1 MNKNHQFINLQ
12 DLKEFLSG
20 SKVSEINSLLL
31 KAYENYMPHLVKFL
45 ISSNSNINLE
55 AIVRDNKALIHLACK
70 AGQDEV
76 VKVLIANNANIEA
89 KDNEQKTPLHL
100 ASESGQDE
108 VVKVL
113 IAKNANIHALEEHDR
128 TSLHLAI

>member
-55 AIVRDNKALIHLACK
+55 AIVRDNKALIHLASE
-70 AGQDEV
+70 AGQDKV
-76 VKVLIANNANIEA
+76 VKL
-89 KDNEQKTPLHL
+89 
-100 ASESGQDE
+100 
-108 VVKVL
+108 L
-113 IAKNANIHALEEHDR
+113 IAKNANINPLDGNKRTPLHQAAWKGHVKVIEAL
-128 TSLHLAI
+128 LVN